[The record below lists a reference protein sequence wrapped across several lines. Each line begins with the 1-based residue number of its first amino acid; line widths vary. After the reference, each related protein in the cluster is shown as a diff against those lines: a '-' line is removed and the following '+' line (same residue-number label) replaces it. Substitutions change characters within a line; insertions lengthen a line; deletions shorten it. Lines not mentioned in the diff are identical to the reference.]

1 MIGERIREIATKAWE
16 PYQPTSFWAS
26 RVGHPCARYLYHAW
40 VDYDK
45 ATPPPES
52 LREVFA
58 EGRAQERAVELA
70 LASAGFRIIQS
81 QTKITIPDPPI
92 TGRIDGRLYP
102 ESQLDGWPLTDR
114 GEPRAVIY
122 EIKSVSQ
129 HRFPSINSLA
139 DMLNS
144 DRWYERLWPTQ
155 LQIYLHALHALGD
168 DVGIFL
174 LKDKSRFSVKEL
186 WITEDPLYVSGI
198 LERVREVHERI
209 LAKDP
214 PERTEGDQCHD
225 CEFRLVCK
233 PDIFYGEAA
242 HISDEERLASLL
254 DRREELLSARQEL
267 DSVEAELKQILGERE
282 TVVCGDWLIQG
293 TWVDRKASTV
303 PAGRY
308 LRRTYRRMGGTS

>member
-1 MIGERIREIATKAWE
+1 MIGERIKAAATKAWE

-58 EGRAQERAVELA
+58 EGRAQERAVELM
-70 LASAGFRIIQS
+70 LADCGFRVIQT
-81 QTKITIPDPPI
+81 QTKVRIDDPPI
-92 TGRIDGRLYP
+92 TGKIDGRISP
-102 ESQLDGWPLTDR
+102 EARMDGWPLNER
-114 GEPRAVIY
+114 GEPKALIC
-122 EIKSVSQ
+122 EIKSLSQ
-129 HRFPSINSLA
+129 YSYPDVNSLA

-144 DRWYERLWPTQ
+144 ERWYERMWPTQ
-155 LQIYLHALHALGD
+155 LQLYLYALGE

-174 LKDKSRFSVKEL
+174 VKNKVRFAVKDL
-186 WITEDPLYVSGI
+186 WIEKDPLYVASI

-214 PERTEGDQCHD
+214 PGRTEGEQCHD
-225 CEFRLVCK
+225 CEFRLECK

-254 DRREELLSARQEL
+254 DRREELLPARYEL
-267 DSVEAELKQILGERE
+267 DSIDAELKQILGERE

-293 TWVDRKASTV
+293 TWVNRKASTV

-308 LRRTYRRMGGTS
+308 LRRTYKRMGGTP